1 MPRRILEDHK
11 HFRDVVEGRTR
22 KELRKLLKN
31 GGFVKK
37 RPDGGHIRV
46 NVPGIEQPKFLFG
59 DNGKNKIGRGKGKE
73 GDIVGYDPGNKG
85 DKGSKAGDEHVGG
98 ITVGV
103 DLKEFLKF
111 LQDELQL
118 PPMLPKPNQIYEE
131 IKIRYNDIS
140 KIGPESLRHTRR
152 TMLEAVKRLASLGEL
167 QNMHK
172 LPGVQVPMPLITPI
186 NSDKR
191 YRQYQEEKIPS
202 SNAVIFFIRDSS
214 GSMDNYRCDVVSDMC
229 WWIDIW
235 IKQYYDR
242 MERCYI
248 IHDTEAEEVSKDKFY
263 GYRDGGGT
271 KCSSGFQ
278 LVANMLENRYPSDQ
292 YNVYIFYFSDGDNW
306 GDQDND
312 KIINLLSNEL
322 NPNIVNMVGF
332 TEICPYAWGGGHTLK
347 EYLDSSL
354 NVADH
359 ISLKSGFEHVRTALI
374 GNSDKNVS
382 IGWGQN
388 PLSDEE
394 RDKQIVDAIKALIG
408 KERIYNEPK

>member
-1 MPRRILEDHK
+1 MPRRITEDHK
-11 HFRDVVEGRTR
+11 RFRDVVEGRTR
-22 KELRKLLKN
+22 KELKKLLKN

-37 RPDGGHIRV
+37 RPDGGNIRV

-59 DNGKNKIGRGKGKE
+59 DNGKNKLGRGKGKE
-73 GDIVGYDPGNKG
+73 GQVVGYEPGPG
-85 DKGSKAGDEHVGG
+85 KGSKAGDEHVGG

-103 DLKEFLKF
+103 NLDEFLKF
-111 LQDELQL
+111 LKDELQL

-140 KIGPESLRHTRR
+140 KVGPESLRHTRR

-167 QNMHK
+167 NNMHM
-172 LPGVQVPMPLITPI
+172 LPGVNVPMPLITPI

-214 GSMDNYRCDVVSDMC
+214 GSMDDYRCNIVSDMC

-263 GYRDGGGT
+263 GYRAGGGT

-278 LVANMLENRYPSDQ
+278 TVANLLENRYPAEQ

-306 GDQDND
+306 GDDDNN

-322 NPNIVNMVGF
+322 NSDIVNMVGF
-332 TEICPYAWGGGHTLK
+332 TEICPYTNWGNGTLK
-347 EYLDSSL
+347 KYLDSKL
-354 NVADH
+354 NIADH
-359 ISLKSGFEHVRTALI
+359 IAMKSGFEHVRTALI
-374 GNSDKNVS
+374 GNEGKTND
-382 IGWGQN
+382 WGQVT
-388 PLSDEE
+388 LSEEE
-394 RDKQIVDAIKALIG
+394 RDNSIVNAIKALIG
-408 KERIYNEPK
+408 KERLYASK